1 MKYLLLLLGICLLGC
16 KGQSTKQEMI
26 SNAEIEI
33 EEGSL
38 TKGEQYS
45 LIMVLSPY
53 LEVDT
58 AYANKSQQ
66 DLNKILD
73 EVLNEVWDEPEPDK
87 DYTYHQN
94 ILHVDSVIKQCIAYV
109 MQNKPKQLLDLFD
122 KERMNIYGHPSNT
135 IEHERDLHYMILSLY
150 EKYYRSE
157 NERLYAVKMVEL
169 YEFSLIH
176 IIGLE
181 LFRGYY
187 HPDYIP
193 LTKIL
198 VDCYAEG
205 LNNYDR
211 AIELQQQ
218 ICERVEKE
226 DADGRKGEWYLL
238 DILNLSILY
247 DAIGDSFHS
256 DSCYQ
261 IYSANPYY
269 QKYMIDG
276 ELEDE

>member
-1 MKYLLLLLGICLLGC
+1 MKYLLIFLGLCLFSC
-16 KGQSTKQEMI
+16 NNQTT
-26 SNAEIEI
+26 SNIQPEIKI
-33 EEGSL
+33 ENGSL
-38 TKGEQYS
+38 TKGEQDS

-53 LEVDT
+53 LEIDSIVMQN
-58 AYANKSQQ
+58 ANQTLQMVSEALG
-66 DLNKILD
+66 DANG
-73 EVLNEVWDEPEPDK
+73 EN
-87 DYTYHQN
+87 DYYQN
-94 ILHVDSVIKQCIAYV
+94 ISHVDSIIHQCIAYAK
-109 MQNKPKQLLDLFD
+109 QNEPKQLLDLFD
-122 KERMNIYGHPSNT
+122 KGKVNIYAHPSNT

-238 DILNLSILY
+238 EILNLSILY

>member
-1 MKYLLLLLGICLLGC
+1 MKYLLLLLGICLLSC
-16 KGQSTKQEMI
+16 KGQSTKQENI
-26 SNAEIEI
+26 IESGI
-33 EEGSL
+33 IQGSL
-38 TKGEQYS
+38 TKGEQDS

-58 AYANKSQQ
+58 TYAEKASQATQ
-66 DLNKILD
+66 IVSKAFGNTND
-73 EVLNEVWDEPEPDK
+73 NE
-87 DYTYHQN
+87 YYYQN
-94 ILHVDSVIKQCIAYV
+94 ILHVDSVIKQCITYV
-109 MQNKPKQLLDLFD
+109 KQNEPKQLLDLFD
-122 KERMNIYGHPSNT
+122 KEKMNIYGHPANT
-135 IEHERDLHYMILSLY
+135 WEHEQNLHYMILFLY
-150 EKYYRSE
+150 QKYFDAE
-157 NERLYAVKMVEL
+157 MFAKKMAEL
-169 YEFSLIH
+169 YEFSLMH
-176 IIGLE
+176 IKSLE
-181 LFRGYY
+181 LFGGYT

-193 LTKIL
+193 LAKVL
-198 VDCYAEG
+198 VDCYADG

-226 DADGRKGEWYLL
+226 DAEGRDGKWYLL
-238 DILNLSILY
+238 EILNLSILY
-247 DAIGDSFHS
+247 DVIGDSFHS